1 MEDLDEAIPFLEKSI
16 AGKEGEIEEL
26 MDENL
31 NAFVRVK
38 MNNDGEW

>member
-1 MEDLDEAIPFLEKSI
+1 MDDLPDQARPYRSW
-16 AGKEGEIEEL
+16 EIGIGREEL

-38 MNNDGEW
+38 MNNGG